1 MIYTAINKN
10 GKYFHMVA
18 NETILTTADK
28 ADAFECTD
36 ACDAANLVECLADS
50 DPDGDW
56 KVTTLRKKNYHENYA
71 DGQRESDGGLTESDY
86 Q

>member
-18 NETILTTADK
+18 NETILATADK
-28 ADAFECTD
+28 ADAFECID
-36 ACDAANLVECLADS
+36 ADDAANLVECLADS

-56 KVTTLRKKNYHENYA
+56 KVTTLRKKNC
-71 DGQRESDGGLTESDY
+71 Q